1 MKVLKKYGLLL
12 SGASVAILS
21 GCDKDCGAEFMGEQN
36 GFYRQAQILA
46 SWLDNG
52 HGLEVIPDYYNEL
65 GDFPYQR
72 KDSPKEIPFADR
84 ITVSRFLVG
93 WGPGFG
99 GIKDVAEARMR
110 DLVRRNEDG
119 SLEYHW
125 GGQMDYIKKYLDAGI
140 SELVLSIDN
149 IPYDLAD
156 GAKIADFG
164 QARPHKE
171 IREWQTFFET
181 FLNEM
186 EKRYG
191 TAFMN
196 TVSFRVGTEFNR
208 THTYT
213 GNLET
218 YLEWYRAAAESV
230 KKKFPGAKIGLCEIC
245 GWFEPGM
252 DNIDFVEV
260 LNTLLAEGVPVDFI
274 ANSSHAYPV
283 WLDTGELIGCVDP
296 RERAEKSV
304 WLYKHLLKDQP
315 QLIGEIPVYVFQ
327 FGILRSEILDD
338 AGTHLISDEPGPRG
352 AAWTLIALMETR
364 RLWPSIKGIG
374 HWDVTAAVP
383 GKPQMRLLKGNGW
396 VYTVLDHLRGRE
408 MYALD
413 AGGEAPNGSYCKAYA
428 FVDPESDKHY
438 VMAATFN
445 VDRAVSDSLPV
456 EIRLPKKLSGKIQSI
471 RSCKL
476 TAENSP
482 FHTLRTDLLATGL
495 LPAAYAT
502 HREIVAEPRLYAGKD
517 QVLCQKM
524 NAVFETEF
532 PRYREMVKGSLKL
545 MPSSATIDGGL
556 LQVELEMPSVQV
568 FEITLE
574 K

>member
-1 MKVLKKYGLLL
+1 
-12 SGASVAILS
+12 
-21 GCDKDCGAEFMGEQN
+21 MGKQN

-46 SWLDNG
+46 SWLEQG
-52 HGLEVIPDYYNEL
+52 QGLEVIPDYYSEL
-65 GDFPYQR
+65 GDFPYMR

-84 ITVSRFLVG
+84 ITVSRFLGG

-110 DLVRRNEDG
+110 DLVRRNDDG
-119 SLEYHW
+119 SIEYHW
-125 GGQMDYIKKYLDAGI
+125 GGQMDYIKKYLDAGV
-140 SELVLSIDN
+140 SEVVLSIDN

-230 KKKFPGAKIGLCEIC
+230 KKKFPRAQIGLCEIC

-274 ANSSHAYPV
+274 ANSSHAWPV

-315 QLIGEIPVYVFQ
+315 PLIGKIPAYVFQ

-338 AGTHLISDEPGPRG
+338 AGAHLISDEPGPRG
-352 AAWTLIALMETR
+352 AAWTLIALMESR

-408 MYALD
+408 MFALD
-413 AGGEAPNGSYCKAYA
+413 AGEESPNGSFCKAYA
-428 FVDPESDKHY
+428 FVDPESDKQY
-438 VMAATFN
+438 VMAAAFN
-445 VDRAVSDSLPV
+445 VDRTVSDRLPV
-456 EIRLPKKLSGKIQSI
+456 KIQLPVIMRGKSWAV
-471 RSCKL
+471 RSCAL
-476 TAENSP
+476 TVHNSP
-482 FHTLRTDLLATGL
+482 FYALRSDLLNAGL
-495 LPAAYAT
+495 LPAAYAA
-502 HREIVAEPRLYAGKD
+502 HDRLVAEPRFYAGKD
-517 QVLCQKM
+517 RALRQKM
-524 NAVFETEF
+524 DAVFETEF
-532 PRYREMVKGSLKL
+532 LRYVGQLKDSLRLVK
-545 MPSSATIDGGL
+545 SSEACSGRL
-556 LQVELEMPSVQV
+556 VWQMSVPSVVV
-568 FEITLE
+568 FELMLE